1 MTNFT
6 CNKLASSFTR
16 SIKPAVIL
24 SAVMFTVACASQQK
38 VDRVHSSIYH
48 QQASIQQLQSDMEQV
63 EKERQQVNTELQQ
76 LQANSSANEEQI
88 QKTRE
93 QLLELDSRQSDIN
106 KVMKR
111 VDTSIAS
118 NRRSI
123 STIRT
128 QEQKR
133 QAIIKEQQQ
142 RWQQI
147 TAQTDTK
154 LAEMEQQPLDTTL
167 ESNGGGSANAQP

>member
-1 MTNFT
+1 MTNFK
-6 CNKLASSFTR
+6 CNKIASSFTR
-16 SIKPAVIL
+16 SIKPAAII
-24 SAVMFTVACASQQK
+24 SAVMLTAACASQQK

-63 EKERQQVNTELQQ
+63 EKERQQVNAELQQ

-88 QKTRE
+88 QDTRD
-93 QLLELDSRQSDIN
+93 QLLELDTRQSDIN

-111 VDTSIAS
+111 VNTSIAS
-118 NRRSI
+118 NSRSI
-123 STIRT
+123 STIQT
-128 QEQKR
+128 KEQKR

-154 LAEMEQQPLDTTL
+154 LANMKQQPLETTL
-167 ESNGGGSANAQP
+167 ESNGSSSANAQP

>member
-1 MTNFT
+1 MTNFK
-6 CNKLASSFTR
+6 CNKLASILTR
-16 SIKPAVIL
+16 SIKPAAII
-24 SAVMFTVACASQQK
+24 SAVMFTAACASSQK

-48 QQASIQQLQSDMEQV
+48 QQASIQQLQSDMQQV
-63 EKERQQVNTELQQ
+63 EKEREQVNAELQQ
-76 LQANSSANEEQI
+76 MQANSGANEEQI
-88 QKTRE
+88 QKTKE
-93 QLLELDSRQSDIN
+93 QLLELDTRQSDIN

-111 VDTSIAS
+111 VNTSVAS
-118 NRRSI
+118 NSRSI
-123 STIRT
+123 STIQT
-128 QEQKR
+128 KEQKR

-154 LAEMEQQPLDTTL
+154 LADMEQQPLESTL

>member
-1 MTNFT
+1 MTNFK
-6 CNKLASSFTR
+6 CNTIASSFTR
-16 SIKPAVIL
+16 SIKPAAII
-24 SAVMFTVACASQQK
+24 SAVMLTAACASQQK

-63 EKERQQVNTELQQ
+63 EKERQQVNAELQQ

-88 QKTRE
+88 QDTRD
-93 QLLELDSRQSDIN
+93 QLLELDTRQSDIN

-111 VDTSIAS
+111 VNTSIAS
-118 NRRSI
+118 NSRSI
-123 STIRT
+123 STIQT
-128 QEQKR
+128 KEQKR

-154 LAEMEQQPLDTTL
+154 LANMKQQPLETTL
-167 ESNGGGSANAQP
+167 ESNGSGSANAQP